1 MEIKELRPLSCIN
14 ITWIFGFGESQKAL
28 SVHRKLAVF
37 ISGVIRVFILSTN

>member
-14 ITWIFGFGESQKAL
+14 ITWLFGFGERQKAL

-37 ISGVIRVFILSTN
+37 ISGVIRVFILSIN